1 VIEPTGRDGD
11 ECPEPFLKWPGGK
24 RYLADRIVKHFP
36 AAHGRYYEPFV
47 GSAALFF
54 AHRPADA
61 VLADKNAELIAC
73 YEQVRDNCEAVI
85 RRLRKLKNST
95 ADYYRIRAKEPTD
108 GAWRAAR
115 LVYLVKLAFNG
126 IYRVNSSTG
135 KFNVPYG
142 DHEGR
147 VVFEP
152 EKLRRASRLLQ
163 GSKLL
168 VADFEVALADAG
180 EGDLVYLDP
189 PYTVAHNSNGFLR
202 YNTRLFS
209 WEDQVRLANCAQV
222 LADRGCHVVVS
233 NACHKSI
240 RSLYSSFRVHRI
252 IRSSR
257 MAADNTY
264 RRRIAEYLFV
274 SGSSGETDAD

>member
-1 VIEPTGRDGD
+1 VGGRAEGRSYVVLGSVTIAANDVTVPTGRDED
-11 ECPEPFLKWPGGK
+11 EGQVPFLKWPGGK

-36 AAHGRYYEPFV
+36 ATHGRYFEPFV

-54 AHRPADA
+54 AHRPADS

-85 RRLRKLKNST
+85 RRLRKLRNSSE
-95 ADYYRIRAKEPTD
+95 DYYRIRDHEPID
-108 GAWRAAR
+108 AAWRAAR
-115 LVYLVKLAFNG
+115 FVYLVKLAFNG
-126 IYRVNSSTG
+126 IYRVNTTTG

-152 EKLRRASRLLQ
+152 ENLRRASRLLK
-163 GSKLL
+163 GSKL
-168 VADFEVALADAG
+168 VAADFEVALADAG
-180 EGDLVYLDP
+180 NGDLVYLDP

-202 YNTRLFS
+202 YNMKLFS
-209 WEDQVRLANCAQV
+209 WEDQVRLANCAQG

-233 NACHKSI
+233 NA
-240 RSLYSSFRVHRI
+240 
-252 IRSSR
+252 
-257 MAADNTY
+257 
-264 RRRIAEYLFV
+264 
-274 SGSSGETDAD
+274 